1 MDAPFITI
9 KGKVIRGHKVASQR
23 SRDYP
28 FGTIEKQKPIFKR
41 LGLDLD
47 RVFNGTLN
55 ISISP
60 MRWMLKDPEFT
71 FELVEWTELHPPETF
86 SFARCTVR
94 FKDAPYE
101 GWIYFP
107 HPETKQRHFQ
117 DPTVIE
123 IIAEEIT
130 GLRYGDEVQIIVEAL
145 RVRIY
150 DQARNQS
157 I

>member
-1 MDAPFITI
+1 VEPSFLTI
-9 KGKVIRGHKVASQR
+9 NGKVIRGHKVASLR

-47 RVFNGTLN
+47 RFFNGTLN

-60 MRWMLKDPEFT
+60 MRWLLKDPEFT

-86 SFARCTVR
+86 SFVSCTVR
-94 FKDAPYE
+94 FKDPPYE

-107 HPETKQRHFQ
+107 HPETKLRHFQ

-123 IIAEEIT
+123 VIAEDIK
-130 GLRYGDEVQIIVEAL
+130 GLHYGDEVQIIVAAD
-145 RVRIY
+145 RVQIFE
-150 DQARNQS
+150 QARNQ
-157 I
+157 